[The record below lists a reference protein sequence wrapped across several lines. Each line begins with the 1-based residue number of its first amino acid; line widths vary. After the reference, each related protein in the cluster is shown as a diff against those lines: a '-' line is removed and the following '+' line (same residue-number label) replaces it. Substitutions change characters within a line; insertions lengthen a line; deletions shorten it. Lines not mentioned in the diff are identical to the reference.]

1 MLVEEWQVLESEI
14 HFGRQLPANGAWM
27 RNLLPVS
34 IESHNKGQ
42 SLSLRMPKNQPPLL
56 KRVLFAQD
64 SYIVPKAD
72 GRIVIGATVEA
83 GSFDP
88 NVTPAGMM
96 HIFWNM
102 LCNIGSRIAGRPF
115 H

>member
-1 MLVEEWQVLESEI
+1 ML
-14 HFGRQLPANGAWM
+14 GANDAWM
-27 RNLLPVS
+27 RNLLPAP
-34 IESHNKGQ
+34 IKSHKQGTI
-42 SLSLRMPKNQPPLL
+42 LIVAHA
-56 KRVLFAQD
+56 KRSTSSVKTCLLFAQD